1 MLYADSCRPTLW
13 TRLVAHSAKQA
24 TVAPLAAAAAAAVA
38 ADSHES
44 RSRSRTPGGQY
55 MHPTLRTAAAGT
67 LRAGLLGLAS
77 VWALS
82 VWARSAAADWA
93 RDMFEVTQHDFG
105 TIAAGAKAEFPF
117 KFTNKYLYEVHA
129 VGVRSSCGC
138 SDVRITKDSLAT
150 YETGEVVASI
160 NSQRLRGRQGSTLT
174 VIFDKPHYAEV
185 QLKVSVYIRGDVLL
199 EPSGF
204 EFGEIDQGAA
214 SSRKLTVTHYGT
226 ADWKLVDVQSTAEHL
241 ACELGAPERSG
252 TRVSY
257 PVTAKLAADAP
268 PGDLRTQLLLV
279 TNDPRAEK
287 IPVMVV
293 GHVRPSLSVAP
304 ASLYLG
310 SVRPGQSVT
319 KRLVVR
325 AAKPFHIQE
334 ISTDCDCFEFS
345 YGTDEAKALHL
356 VPVTFTA
363 GDKPSGVKRT
373 IRIKTDLNGTQAELV
388 AWAAVDEQAR

>member
-1 MLYADSCRPTLW
+1 
-13 TRLVAHSAKQA
+13 
-24 TVAPLAAAAAAAVA
+24 
-38 ADSHES
+38 
-44 RSRSRTPGGQY
+44 
-55 MHPTLRTAAAGT
+55 MHPTLRTTGAGV
-67 LRAGLLGLAS
+67 LRAGLLGL
-77 VWALS
+77 LS
-82 VWARSAAADWA
+82 VLTLHCWSSAAAADWA
-93 RDMFEVTQHDFG
+93 RDMFEATQHDFG
-105 TIAAGAKAEFPF
+105 TIAAGAKAEFAF

-138 SDVRITKDSLAT
+138 SDVRISKDSLAT

-185 QLKVSVYIRGDVLL
+185 QLKVTVYIRGDVLL

-204 EFGEIDQGAA
+204 DFGEIDLGAA
-214 SSRKLTVTHYGT
+214 ASRKLTITHYGD
-226 ADWKLVDVQSTAEHL
+226 ADWKLVDVQATAAHL
-241 ACELGAPERSG
+241 ACELGEAERSG

-257 PVTAKLAADAP
+257 PVTAKLAAGAP

-279 TNDPRAEK
+279 TNDSRAEK

-310 SVRPGQSVT
+310 SLRPGQSVT

-325 AAKPFHIQE
+325 AAKPFHIQD
-334 ISTDCDCFEFS
+334 ISTDCDCLEFS
-345 YGTDEAKALHL
+345 YASDEAKALHL
-356 VPVTFTA
+356 VPVKFTA
-363 GDKPSGVKRT
+363 GDKTAGVKRT
-373 IRIKTDLNGTQAELV
+373 IRIKTDLNDAQAEIV